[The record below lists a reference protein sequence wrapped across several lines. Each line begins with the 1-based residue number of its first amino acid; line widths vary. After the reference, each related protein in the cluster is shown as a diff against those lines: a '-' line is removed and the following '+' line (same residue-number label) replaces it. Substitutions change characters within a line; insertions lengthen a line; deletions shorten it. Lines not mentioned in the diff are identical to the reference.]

1 MMVMDV
7 GPRAHGSVRKGFSG
21 AQKYGGRGW
30 GTDGSAS
37 SVNFKKQRAG
47 DC

>member
-21 AQKYGGRGW
+21 AQKYGGG
-30 GTDGSAS
+30 DG
-37 SVNFKKQRAG
+37 VQMVLPVV
-47 DC
+47 